1 MKARAVRVHPVR
13 KCRVQILI
21 CKCFCAQSENNLHC
35 PQQVKHP
42 TSELNGALQTTA
54 DYRLSS
60 LPESMCE
67 QPARVTVTCDTCESA
82 EQRDKMHTLTRA
94 RLREGSLRM
103 TMPYYSHEAA
113 LANRN

>member
-1 MKARAVRVHPVR
+1 
-13 KCRVQILI
+13 
-21 CKCFCAQSENNLHC
+21 
-35 PQQVKHP
+35 
-42 TSELNGALQTTA
+42 
-54 DYRLSS
+54 
-60 LPESMCE
+60 MCE